1 MALAEAPAITV
12 NRGQGTLSGERR
24 LDTSTDAGGPVKV
37 YCWLFG
43 RAEFDES
50 RWELR
55 IAGQPAAL
63 ERKPLEVLHYLLRH
77 SGEVVTKE
85 ELLAE
90 VWAGRIVVEAVLTN
104 AVGKLRKALEED
116 GQEIVTTLSR
126 VGYRLA
132 VPVSRRQIEFL
143 PEDSRLQVG
152 DTVPRRQNW
161 KLETPLARTAGNEV
175 WLARQIKT
183 RETRVF
189 KFSLAGKGL
198 HALKREVTIA
208 RLLRQALGE
217 RGDFVHVI
225 DWDFDR
231 APYFIESEYGGI
243 GLDRWPEEGRVCD
256 VPLASRLALFADAV
270 DAVAAAHGVGV
281 LHKDLK
287 PANLLLYE
295 VGGVQRIR
303 VADFGSSR
311 LFDSGWLDQL
321 GITHLGMTQTQ
332 AITRDTSGTPLYL
345 APELAVGQASTVK
358 SDIYALGVTL
368 YQLVVG
374 DFRRPLAAG
383 WENDIADPL
392 LRQDIADAASG
403 DPAKRLESAVLL
415 AERIRS
421 LEVRREQRA
430 LEEAVRARIADGEK
444 RLAKIRARRP
454 WMIAAMVSLV
464 AGLVFS
470 GSMWFRSEQQARVA
484 AEQRIQAE
492 KQAKRAEAVV
502 NFLSNDLIR
511 SVTPEGAGYEQN
523 PTIKD
528 MMVFASANT
537 DEKFKNDR
545 PTLAS
550 VHAALGASWAAL
562 FEAKRSVEHYRKAWT
577 AYSGEFGADEERVLV
592 VQYNLV
598 EQLIAADGF
607 DEAGGL
613 LDAADKLAGARLG
626 EQGKLAFWS
635 SWTRGKLFQARMKV
649 DEAEVELRRAA
660 QLHNVVF
667 PEQQAKRARIRL
679 ALADVYQRQGKFTE
693 VVALM
698 REALADPD
706 LESEELRNSYK
717 ANLAKML
724 SFKKSSP
731 ESLSEALA
739 LAKEAADSTARML
752 GPDAQLT
759 LIRYSEVGRAHARA
773 GDCKEALEVYRRIWK
788 LGVGRYGLSNRN
800 NLLHGSQLASTETK
814 CGEKQVGIQLQGQL
828 LDSMEKFFPEDPY
841 TDSLRYQAGT
851 RMVNDRNYK
860 EALAVLD
867 RIDAAHMAAVMSSP
881 SAKYWIEVQRGRAQI
896 GLGDKL
902 RGRERIAAALDGM
915 VKMGI
920 DPKAPGLV
928 VARKYLLD

>member
-1 MALAEAPAITV
+1 MASMDVE
-12 NRGQGTLSGERR
+12 GGGT
-24 LDTSTDAGGPVKV
+24 A
-37 YCWLFG
+37 YCWKFG
-43 RAEFDES
+43 KAEFDES
-50 RWELR
+50 RWQLR
-55 IAGQPAAL
+55 VAGQAVEL
-63 ERKPLEVLHYLLRH
+63 ERKPLEVLQYLLRH
-77 SGEVVTKE
+77 AGEAVTKE
-85 ELLAE
+85 ELLSSA
-90 VWAGRIVVEAVLTN
+90 WAGRIVVEAVLTN
-104 AVGKLRKALEED
+104 AIGKLRKALGDEE
-116 GQEIVTTLSR
+116 QTIIATLSR

-132 VPVSRRQIEFL
+132 VPVQRKVVELL
-143 PEDSRLQVG
+143 PEASRLAVG
-152 DTVPRRQNW
+152 DAVPRRSNW
-161 KLETPLARTAGNEV
+161 KLETPLARTEGNEV
-175 WLARQIKT
+175 WLARHAKT
-183 RETRVF
+183 HESRVF

-198 HALKREVTIA
+198 AGLKREVTIA
-208 RLLRQALGE
+208 RLLRKALGE
-217 RGDFVHVI
+217 RADFVHVL
-225 DWDFDR
+225 DWDFEE
-231 APYFIESEYGGI
+231 APYFVESEYGGTS
-243 GLDRWPEEGRVCD
+243 LDRWPEGAGIAV
-256 VPLASRLALFADAV
+256 VPLAQRLSMFAEAA

-287 PANLLLYE
+287 PANLLVYE
-295 VGGVQRIR
+295 IDGAPQLR

-311 LFDSGWLDQL
+311 LFDSGWLDEL
-321 GITHLGMTQTQ
+321 GITHLGMTQAQ
-332 AITRDTSGTPLYL
+332 MITSDTSGTPLYL
-345 APELAVGQASTVK
+345 APELAAGQTSTVK
-358 SDIYALGVTL
+358 SDIYTLGVTL

-374 DFRRPLAAG
+374 DFRRPLAPG

-403 DPAKRLESAVLL
+403 DPAKRPDSAALL
-415 AERIRS
+415 AERIRN
-421 LEVRREQRA
+421 LEGRREQRA
-430 LEEAVRARIADGEK
+430 LEEAVRARVADGEK

-502 NFLSNDLIR
+502 SFLSNDLIR
-511 SVTPEGAGYEQN
+511 SVTPEGAGYERN
-523 PTIKD
+523 PTIRD
-528 MMVFASANT
+528 MMVFASTNT

-545 PTLAS
+545 STLAN

-562 FEAKRSVEHYRKAWT
+562 FEAKRSVEHYRKAWK

-592 VQYNLV
+592 TQYNLV
-598 EQLIAADGF
+598 EQLIAADEF
-607 DEAGGL
+607 DEAGEL
-613 LDAADKLAGARLG
+613 LGAADKLAGSRLG

-649 DEAEVELRRAA
+649 DEAEIELRRAA
-660 QLHNVVF
+660 QLHDAVF

-698 REALADPD
+698 REALSDPD

-717 ANLAKML
+717 TNLAKML
-724 SFKKSSP
+724 SFKKNSP

-739 LAKEAADSTARML
+739 LAKEAADSTARMQ

-773 GDCKEALEVYRRIWK
+773 GDCKEALEVYRRIWG

-800 NLLHGSQLASTETK
+800 NLLHGSQLASMEIK
-814 CGEKQVGIQLQGQL
+814 CGEKQAGIELQTQL
-828 LDSMEKFFPEDPY
+828 LDNMERFFPEEPY
-841 TDSLRYQAGT
+841 TDSLRYQVGT

-881 SAKYWIEVQRGRAQI
+881 SARYWVEVQRGRVQI

-902 RGRERIAAALDGM
+902 RGRGRITAALDDM

-920 DPKAPGLV
+920 DPNAPGLV
-928 VARKYLLD
+928 GARKYLLD